1 VVAGLAAFVVLVV
14 GAWVG
19 LTPQPAHG
27 WSWPVSPLRE
37 RPPEIT
43 VVVERYRPPVD
54 APVLDPF
61 RPPPEPWMAGNRGIE
76 YGTQPGAVVRA
87 IGSGVV
93 RFTGMVAG
101 RLVITVQHPDGLRSS
116 YLPLE
121 QPEVSAG
128 QRVRAGQRLGLA
140 AGPLHLG
147 VRRGERYLD
156 PALLWGRPLGQHRSV
171 LVPTR

>member
-1 VVAGLAAFVVLVV
+1 VAV
-14 GAWVG
+14 GID
-19 LTPQPAHG
+19 PAPAG
-27 WSWPVSPLRE
+27 AWSWPPSLLRE
-37 RPPEIT
+37 RPPEHS

-76 YGTQPGAVVRA
+76 YGTQPGAEVRA
-87 IGSGVV
+87 IGSGIV
-93 RFTGMVAG
+93 RFAGAVAG

-121 QPEVSAG
+121 QLEVSPG
-128 QRVRAGQRLGLA
+128 QRVRAGRLLGLA

-156 PALLWGRPLGQHRSV
+156 PALLWGRPVGQHRSV